1 MITPSCSDEPLLML
15 VHGSLPLTERLRT
28 HWHLTQCPTCRV
40 RLNALSQVSEQL
52 SQALHVAGPRRS
64 FRRALPQSAVLAG
77 LVGIILLAGGTL
89 WWQWYHELPRA
100 PAELAE
106 SLDEK
111 CEPAP
116 SPPQKTSLNKK
127 PSQR

>member
-1 MITPSCSDEPLLML
+1 MISPRCRDEALLLL
-15 VHGSLPLTERLRT
+15 VHGSLPLAERLRT
-28 HWHLTQCPTCRV
+28 HWHLTQCPACRA
-40 RLNALSQVSEQL
+40 RLSALSQVSEQL
-52 SQALHVAGPRRS
+52 SQALHVTGPRRA
-64 FRRALPQSAVLAG
+64 FHRTLPQSAVLAG
-77 LVGIILLAGGTL
+77 LVGVILVAGGTL

-100 PAELAE
+100 HAELAE

-116 SPPQKTSLNKK
+116 SSPQKTSPNKK